1 MKIELLFV
9 GKTSERFLTEGIEIY
24 SEKLKHYLQVEIIII
39 PSSKAKARTKG
50 EESEVILRRI
60 NPRDYVVLLDESGNQ
75 LSSVDLSKQIQK
87 WMNQSFKK
95 IVIITGGAYGV
106 DQSLMKRADF
116 LWSFSQLTFTH
127 QMIRLILLEQLY
139 RAMTII
145 KGESY
150 HHD

>member
-39 PSSKAKARTKG
+39 PPSKAKARSKG
-50 EESEVILRRI
+50 EESEAILRRI
-60 NPRDYVVLLDESGNQ
+60 NPGDYVVLLDESGDQ

-106 DQSLMKRADF
+106 DQSLLKRADF

-127 QMIRLILLEQLY
+127 QMIRLVLLEQLY